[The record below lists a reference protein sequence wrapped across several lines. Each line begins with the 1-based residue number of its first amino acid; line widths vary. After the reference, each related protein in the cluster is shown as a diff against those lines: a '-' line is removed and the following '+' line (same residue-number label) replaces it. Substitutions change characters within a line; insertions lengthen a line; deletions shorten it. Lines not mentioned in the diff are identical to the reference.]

1 MKMDFLKKLVPPGME
16 YKPEL
21 RFYITGLI
29 CAGLYSLSFFIRYF
43 DARYELYEHYDY
55 KSVLI
60 DGAKIADFSSLLGYA
75 LVGFAF
81 LAVCML
87 GFIVYHYLYY
97 RQGSKSIYLMKR
109 LPSKLELH
117 KRAIALPLLAILGCL
132 VAALI
137 VMLLYFAVYMLAT
150 PKQCLL
156 PNQWQKLWRL

>member
-16 YKPEL
+16 YKPEF
-21 RFYITGLI
+21 RFYITGLVFS
-29 CAGLYSLSFFIRYF
+29 GLYSLSFFIRYF
-43 DARYELYEHYDY
+43 DARYALYDHYDY

-60 DGAKIADFSSLLGYA
+60 DGVKIADFSSILGSA
-75 LVGFAF
+75 LVGFGL

-109 LPSKLELH
+109 LPSKIEIH

-132 VAALI
+132 VMALTI
-137 VMLLYFAVYMLAT
+137 MLIYLG
-150 PKQCLL
+150 
-156 PNQWQKLWRL
+156 

>member
-1 MKMDFLKKLVPPGME
+1 MKTDFLKKLVPPGME

-21 RFYITGLI
+21 KFYITGLV
-29 CAGLYSLSFFIRYF
+29 CAGLFSFSFLIRYI
-43 DARYELYEHYDY
+43 DARYALYNHEGY

-60 DGAKIADFSSLLGYA
+60 DGVKIADFRELLGIA
-75 LVGFAF
+75 LAGFAF
-81 LAVCML
+81 VAVCML

-109 LPSKLELH
+109 LPDKFELH

-137 VMLLYFAVYMLAT
+137 LMLLYFALYMLAT